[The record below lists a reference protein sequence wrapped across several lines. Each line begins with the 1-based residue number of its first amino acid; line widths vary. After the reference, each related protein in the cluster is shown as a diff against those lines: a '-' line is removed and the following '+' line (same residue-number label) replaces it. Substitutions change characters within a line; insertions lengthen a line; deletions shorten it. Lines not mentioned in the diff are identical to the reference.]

1 MYNYTIDLKLLGINE
16 GGIMHNLRKMLL
28 EEQKHLETIISK
40 ASESLKSVPEGHL
53 RISKDKNNVRYY
65 HCVEDYNGVYIP
77 KSDIVFA
84 KTACTKEL

>member
-40 ASESLKSVPEGHL
+40 ASES
-53 RISKDKNNVRYY
+53 
-65 HCVEDYNGVYIP
+65 
-77 KSDIVFA
+77 
-84 KTACTKEL
+84 

>member
-40 ASESLKSVPEGHL
+40 ASESLKIGTGRTPSNIK
-53 RISKDKNNVRYY
+53 R
-65 HCVEDYNGVYIP
+65 
-77 KSDIVFA
+77 
-84 KTACTKEL
+84 

>member
-53 RISKDKNNVRYY
+53 RI
-65 HCVEDYNGVYIP
+65 
-77 KSDIVFA
+77 
-84 KTACTKEL
+84 